1 MVAQKSKQSINDF
14 KRDVGMGQCKIIA
27 EKLKAQED
35 KLFTKKKFCKEHNFN
50 KEADYIET
58 KISVIREI
66 RFELEII
73 ESGVRTAKESKFDFE

>member
-1 MVAQKSKQSINDF
+1 M
-14 KRDVGMGQCKIIA
+14 MGQLKIIA
-27 EKLKAQED
+27 QKLQEQEA
-35 KLFTKKKFCKEHNFN
+35 KLFTKKKFCKDHNFN

-73 ESGVRTAKESKFDFE
+73 ESGGRTAKESKFDFE